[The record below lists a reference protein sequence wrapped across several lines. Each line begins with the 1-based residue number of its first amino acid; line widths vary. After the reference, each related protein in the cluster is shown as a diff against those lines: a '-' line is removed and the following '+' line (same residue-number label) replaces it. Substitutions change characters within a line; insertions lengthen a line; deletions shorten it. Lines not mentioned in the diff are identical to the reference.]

1 VYDMY
6 RWNRPGAGA
15 DDAGLGT
22 TTTATRPGGSAQG
35 AGAADAAAP
44 GAARARAANGQRPYP
59 ALGGPDSALGG
70 PARRPGHTTARAVNN
85 TRPDGMET
93 ATARA
98 AEDTPVETAGL
109 LAAARAVQAALDR
122 RDNGGDAS
130 SLSGQ

>member
-15 DDAGLGT
+15 DDAGLWT
-22 TTTATRPGGSAQG
+22 TTTATPGGSARG
-35 AGAADAAAP
+35 EDAANAAAP
-44 GAARARAANGQRPYP
+44 GAARADAANGHRPY
-59 ALGGPDSALGG
+59 SVHGG
-70 PARRPGHTTARAVNN
+70 PARRAGHTTGRAVNN
-85 TRPDGMET
+85 TRPGGMKT

-98 AEDTPVETAGL
+98 AEDTPVEAAGL
-109 LAAARAVQAALDR
+109 MAAARAVQAALDR